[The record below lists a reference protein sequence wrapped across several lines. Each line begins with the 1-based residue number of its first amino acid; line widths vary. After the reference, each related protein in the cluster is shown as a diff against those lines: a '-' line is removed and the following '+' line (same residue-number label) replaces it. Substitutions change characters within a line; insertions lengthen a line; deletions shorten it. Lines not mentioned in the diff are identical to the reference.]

1 MVSSAHMAS
10 APLPPDGRPAPD
22 VLDSI
27 TIVAVALVAY
37 GLTNVVHEGAGHG
50 GACLLVGGRPQML
63 NAVFFQC
70 DETGLAPAAIRFI
83 AAAGAILN
91 VVVAAGLMLA
101 GRLLRRSTP
110 AVRYFRWLLVA
121 LNLLTAFGYLLFSG
135 IGGFGDWAV
144 VINGLPGE
152 LPLRVL
158 EIVTGGVLYFV
169 VAPRVLWRG
178 LVPFLGDDAAERV
191 RRAGRLTVLP
201 YWIGGTL
208 YVAAGLLNPEGIQL
222 VLLSA
227 AAASFGGTSLMAWFF
242 TLRARRSARE
252 TGYPSA
258 LGIPR
263 SPGWIAAALLT
274 VIVFVGLL
282 GRGVAF

>member
-1 MVSSAHMAS
+1 MSADRLS
-10 APLPPDGRPAPD
+10 TDPPRAGA
-22 VLDSI
+22 VLDSTTVI
-27 TIVAVALVAY
+27 AIALVAY
-37 GLTNVVHEGAGHG
+37 GLTNLIHEGAGHG

-70 DETGLAPAAIRFI
+70 DETGLAPAAIRII

-91 VVVAAGLMLA
+91 VVVAAGLMA
-101 GRLLRRSTP
+101 LRRSAARWT
-110 AVRYFRWLLVA
+110 ASAQYFRWLLVA

-144 VINGLPGE
+144 VIDGLPGAAGWRILE
-152 LPLRVL
+152 AVL
-158 EIVTGGVLYFV
+158 GALLYFV

-178 LVPFLGDDAAERV
+178 LVPFLGEDAPERV
-191 RRAGRLTVLP
+191 RRAGTLTILP
-201 YWIGGTL
+201 YWFGGAL

-227 AAASFGGTSLMAWFF
+227 AAASFGGTSLMVWFF

-252 TGYPSA
+252 TGYPAA
-258 LGIPR
+258 LGIPP
-263 SPGWIAAALLT
+263 SPRWIAAALAT
-274 VIVFVGLL
+274 VAVFVGLL
-282 GRGVAF
+282 GRGIAFR